1 MFSQHVEYCMIHM
14 NIGCVKLI
22 ISNVVII
29 LITLSLREPMLF
41 VSLGIIVKRPFFD
54 PLRDEAL
61 YDDGEFWEVSVCLKT
76 VII

>member
-1 MFSQHVEYCMIHM
+1 
-14 NIGCVKLI
+14 
-22 ISNVVII
+22 
-29 LITLSLREPMLF
+29 MLF

-76 VII
+76 VIIWTFPNVETLSFPITRIADLAQAI

>member
-1 MFSQHVEYCMIHM
+1 M
-14 NIGCVKLI
+14 
-22 ISNVVII
+22 VII
-29 LITLSLREPMLF
+29 LIRHTPRELVRF

-54 PLRDEAL
+54 PLREEAL